1 MRPLYFLSILFL
13 TSTGAI
19 FAQDFDQR
27 LLAGFTVEEVEI
39 MTNEDPNELVMMTTF
54 AMQGFQFTDYPK
66 EKKGALDP
74 STALTIADKATFN
87 PLAFDLKPHDHARFY
102 YPIAGEPT
110 KMVVILPRTELT
122 SIIKASSK

>member
-1 MRPLYFLSILFL
+1 MRTLYILSFLFL

-19 FAQDFDQR
+19 FAQDFDQK
-27 LLAGFTVEEVEI
+27 LLAGFSKAELETMVK
-39 MTNEDPNELVMMTTF
+39 EDPNELALMTAF
-54 AMQGFQFTDYPK
+54 ATQGFQFADYPK

-74 STALTIADKATFN
+74 STALTITDKSTFN

-102 YPIAGEPT
+102 YPIAGEPS

>member
-27 LLAGFTVEEVEI
+27 LLAGFTVEEVQT
-39 MTNEDPNELVMMTTF
+39 MVNEDPKELAVMTAF
-54 AMQGFQFTDYPK
+54 ARQGFEFTDYPK

>member
-1 MRPLYFLSILFL
+1 M
-13 TSTGAI
+13 
-19 FAQDFDQR
+19 
-27 LLAGFTVEEVEI
+27 V
-39 MTNEDPNELVMMTTF
+39 NEDPNELAMMTAF
-54 AMQGFQFTDYPK
+54 ASHGFQFADYPK
-66 EKKGALDP
+66 EKRGALDP

-102 YPIAGEPT
+102 YPIAGEPS

>member
-1 MRPLYFLSILFL
+1 M
-13 TSTGAI
+13 
-19 FAQDFDQR
+19 
-27 LLAGFTVEEVEI
+27 V
-39 MTNEDPNELVMMTTF
+39 NEDPKELAVMTVF
-54 AMQGFQFTDYPK
+54 ALQGFEFTDYPK

-74 STALTIADKATFN
+74 STALTIADEATFN